1 MIQGA
6 LRNPYAVVA
15 ISLIVVILG
24 VATYHYMV
32 VDIFPE
38 INIPVVYIL
47 TTHKGMSAKEI
58 EGAISLRL
66 EQLYMQASYVEH
78 IESRS
83 LPGQSLVKVFFHPS
97 YNADAAIAELTS
109 LTYSSLRYLPPGM
122 FPPVLI
128 KFGATSLPL
137 GLLTVS
143 SETLEE
149 KEIRDLAYFTLRPQL
164 GAVPGVAAPPVFG
177 GSLRQITVF
186 LDKDRMLSRGLSAS
200 EVVNAVNNGN
210 LLIPAGNAKIGEI
223 DYNVYSNS
231 QVLVKEMNDIPV
243 KIVAGAPIFVKD
255 VAQVVDSTMVQTN
268 VVRIDGHRS
277 VYIPVMKQAGANTV
291 AVVDGVKALLPKL
304 TGLPDGIEVK
314 FIFDQSLYIRQAVTN
329 LQQEGLMGAGLAAIM
344 IFIFLG
350 NLRSTLVVALAIPLS
365 VLAAFAGLYL
375 TGQSINIMTL
385 GGLALVIGTLL
396 DDNIVVLE
404 NVHRHLGMGK
414 SPALAAAEGTSEVAL
429 PMLVATISILI
440 VYLPIIFFTGII
452 KFLFVP
458 LAIAVTFAMVAA
470 YVVSMTVAPVTMAA
484 LLKAESRGSGKES
497 DHGSRLFDRMF
508 NAMVNRYER
517 ILRWGLAH
525 RTVVITS
532 VAVLFLGTLLLFPL
546 LGTEFFPKVDAGQFL
561 LHVKIPEGS
570 RIERTEAVV
579 GQIEDVIKKV
589 IPPSDLEQIV
599 SNVGLPH
606 GWMVMF
612 TPNSGP
618 HTAFL
623 LVNLKSGHR
632 SSTWD
637 YLGRLRQELK
647 RDFPGL
653 SFFFQT
659 GGIVSDVLNFGLPAP
674 IDIQISGPKLEQVNE
689 TASKVRDL
697 VAAVPGIGDVRL
709 NQSMD
714 YPEFMMKVDRT
725 KAAYLGMTQ
734 QEVMTNVVT
743 ALSSNQNLGPG
754 YWIDPKSNNAY
765 FVVAQYAEQD
775 IKDLDDFLNTPLV
788 GARQAA
794 PPAIS
799 LNGRS
804 LDGAELGLGNT
815 VYSGNPLLPTGGYVG
830 GQDQR
835 KGPPILFKD
844 IVEMTRQV
852 GPDEVYHYALQR
864 TMDVIVN
871 ITGSDLGSVADAIQ
885 QRLATIQ
892 SPKDIQVTMRGELS
906 AMQDT
911 FKGFAITLPMAV
923 VLIYLVTVGLFR
935 SYLDPLIILCTVP
948 LGFMGVLAMLF
959 VTGTTINVQSFIGTL
974 MMIGIVVA
982 NGILLV
988 EFANRQMR
996 EGVPVR
1002 EAVVRAGRVRI
1013 RPILMTAL
1021 ATILGLLPIAIGFG
1035 EGSESNAPLARAV
1048 IGGLL
1053 VSTVMT
1059 LLLVP
1064 IVHSLVRRQAG
1075 ETSAH

>member
-1 MIQGA
+1 
-6 LRNPYAVVA
+6 
-15 ISLIVVILG
+15 
-24 VATYHYMV
+24 
-32 VDIFPE
+32 
-38 INIPVVYIL
+38 
-47 TTHKGMSAKEI
+47 
-58 EGAISLRL
+58 
-66 EQLYMQASYVEH
+66 
-78 IESRS
+78 
-83 LPGQSLVKVFFHPS
+83 
-97 YNADAAIAELTS
+97 
-109 LTYSSLRYLPPGM
+109 
-122 FPPVLI
+122 
-128 KFGATSLPL
+128 
-137 GLLTVS
+137 
-143 SETLEE
+143 
-149 KEIRDLAYFTLRPQL
+149 
-164 GAVPGVAAPPVFG
+164 
-177 GSLRQITVF
+177 
-186 LDKDRMLSRGLSAS
+186 
-200 EVVNAVNNGN
+200 
-210 LLIPAGNAKIGEI
+210 
-223 DYNVYSNS
+223 
-231 QVLVKEMNDIPV
+231 
-243 KIVAGAPIFVKD
+243 
-255 VAQVVDSTMVQTN
+255 MVQTN
-268 VVRIDGHRS
+268 VVRIEGHRS
-277 VYIPVMKQAGANTV
+277 VYIPVMKQAGANTI

-304 TGLPDGIEVK
+304 TGLPAGVEVK

-329 LQQEGLMGAGLAAIM
+329 LQHEGLMGAGLAAIM
-344 IFIFLG
+344 IFVFLG
-350 NLRSTLVVALAIPLS
+350 SFRSTIVVALAIPLS
-365 VLAAFAGLYL
+365 VLAAFSGLYL
-375 TGQSINIMTL
+375 MGQSINIMTL

-396 DDNIVVLE
+396 DNNIVVLE

-414 SPALAAAEGTSEVAL
+414 SPSQASEEGTREVAM

-440 VYLPIIFFTGII
+440 VYLPIMFFTGII

-458 LAIAVTFAMVAA
+458 LAMAVVFAMVASYIA
-470 YVVSMTVAPVTMAA
+470 SMTVAPVAMAA
-484 LLKAESRGSGKES
+484 LFKAHSGALEGETP
-497 DHGSRLFDRMF
+497 HRPRLFDRLF
-508 NAMVNRYER
+508 NRMVDRYEH
-517 ILRWGLAH
+517 ILRLGLAH
-525 RTVVITS
+525 RAMAILTIT
-532 VAVLFLGTLLLFPL
+532 VLFIGSLFLFPL
-546 LGTEFFPKVDAGQFL
+546 LGTEFFPKVDAGQFT
-561 LHVKIPEGS
+561 LHMKIPEGS

-579 GQIEDVIKKV
+579 QKVEGLIKKV

-618 HTAFL
+618 HTAFF

-632 SSTWD
+632 ASTWE

-674 IDIQISGPKLEQVNE
+674 IDIQVSGPKLEQVNE

-725 KAAYLGMTQ
+725 KAAYLGMSQ

-794 PPAIS
+794 PPAMS
-799 LNGRS
+799 LNGRGQH
-804 LDGAELGLGNT
+804 GAELSLGNT
-815 VYSGNPLLPTGGYVG
+815 VYSGTPIMPTGGYVG

-844 IVEMTRQV
+844 IVEMTRQI

-864 TMDVIVN
+864 TMDIIVN
-871 ITGSDLGSVADAIQ
+871 IAGADLGSVSDAIQ
-885 QRLATIQ
+885 QRLAAFQ
-892 SPKDIQVTMRGELS
+892 PPKDIKVTMRGELA
-906 AMQDT
+906 AMQAT
-911 FKGFAITLPMAV
+911 FKGFALTLPMAT
-923 VLIYLVTVGLFR
+923 VLIYLVMVGLFR
-935 SYLDPLIILCTVP
+935 SYRDPLIILCAVP

-982 NGILLV
+982 NGVLLV
-988 EFANRQMR
+988 EFANRQIR
-996 EGVPVR
+996 EGMPVR
-1002 EAVVRAGRVRI
+1002 EAVVHAGRVRM

-1035 EGSESNAPLARAV
+1035 EGSESNVPLARAV

-1053 VSTVMT
+1053 VSTMMT

-1064 IVHSLVRRQAG
+1064 IIHSLVRQEAQTHN
-1075 ETSAH
+1075 TSVRKDRG

>member
-24 VATYHYMV
+24 VTTYTDME

-47 TTHKGMSAKEI
+47 TTHKGMSVKEI

-137 GLLTVS
+137 GILTVS
-143 SETLEE
+143 HETLGE
-149 KEIRDLAYFTLRPQL
+149 KEIRDLAYFTVRPQL

-186 LDKDRMLSRGLSAS
+186 LDKEKMLTRGVSAS
-200 EVVNAVNNGN
+200 EVVNAVNAGN
-210 LLIPAGNAKIGEI
+210 LLIPAGNVKLGDM

-231 QVLVKEMNDIPV
+231 QMLVQEMNDIPV
-243 KIVAGAPIFVKD
+243 RVVAGAPIFVKD
-255 VAQVVDSTMVQTN
+255 VAQVADSTMVQTN
-268 VVRIDGHRS
+268 VVRIDGRRS

-304 TGLPDGIEVK
+304 TGLPDGMEVK
-314 FIFDQSLYIRQAVTN
+314 FIFDQSLYIRQAIGN
-329 LQQEGLMGAGLAAIM
+329 LQKEGVLGAGLVALM

-350 NLRSTLVVALAIPLS
+350 NVRSTSVVALAIPLS
-365 VLAAFAGLYL
+365 ILAAFAGLYL
-375 TGQSINIMTL
+375 TGQSINVMTL

-404 NVHRHLGMGK
+404 NVHRHLRMGK
-414 SPALAAAEGTSEVAL
+414 SPNQASEEGTSEVAL

-440 VYLPIIFFTGII
+440 VYLPIMFFAGII

-458 LAIAVTFAMVAA
+458 LAMAVAFAMVTA
-470 YVVSMTVAPVTMAA
+470 YVVSMTVAPVAMAA
-484 LLKAESRGSGKES
+484 LFKAEFRGPEEASA
-497 DHGSRLFDRMF
+497 HGQRLFDRLF
-508 NAMVNRYER
+508 AAMVDRYEQV
-517 ILRWGLAH
+517 LRWGVAH
-525 RTVVITS
+525 RVTVLLGVT
-532 VAVLFLGTLLLFPL
+532 ALFVGSLFLFPL
-546 LGTEFFPKVDAGQFL
+546 LGTEFFPKVDAGQFV

-579 GQIEDVIKKV
+579 EQIEARIKQV
-589 IPPSDLEQIV
+589 VPPAELEQIV
-599 SNVGLPH
+599 SNLGLPH

-632 SSTWD
+632 VSTWD
-637 YLGRLRQELK
+637 YLARLRQELK
-647 RDFPGL
+647 REFPAV

-674 IDIQISGPKLEQVNE
+674 IDIQVSGPNLEQINE
-689 TASKVRDL
+689 TASQVRDV
-697 VAAVPGIGDVRL
+697 VAAVPGIGDLRL
-709 NQSMD
+709 NQSTD
-714 YPEFMMKVDRT
+714 YPELMIKVDRT

-743 ALSSNQNLGPG
+743 ALSSNQNLSPG

-775 IKDLDDFLNTPLV
+775 IKDRDDFLNTPLV
-788 GARQAA
+788 GARQTT
-794 PPAIS
+794 PPAIA
-799 LNGRS
+799 LTGRT
-804 LDGAELGLGNT
+804 LYGAQLGLGNT
-815 VYSGNPLLPTGGYVG
+815 AYSGNALLPTGGYAAAG
-830 GQDQR
+830 DHQ

-844 IVEMTRQV
+844 VVEIVRQV
-852 GPDEVYHYALQR
+852 GPDEVYHYGLQR

-871 ITGSDLGSVADAIQ
+871 ITGTDLGAVADAIT
-885 QRLATIQ
+885 QRLTTLRP
-892 SPKDIQVTMRGELS
+892 PKDIQVTLRGELS
-906 AMQDT
+906 AMQQT
-911 FKGFAITLPMAV
+911 FKGFGITLPMAV
-923 VLIYLVTVGLFR
+923 VLIYLVMVGLFR
-935 SYLDPLIILCTVP
+935 SYLDPLIILCAVP
-948 LGFMGVLAMLF
+948 LGFMGVLAILF
-959 VTGTTINVQSFIGTL
+959 VTGTTLNVQSFIGTL

-982 NGILLV
+982 NGVLLV
-988 EFANRQMR
+988 EFANRQIR
-996 EGVPVR
+996 EGMPVR
-1002 EAVVRAGRVRI
+1002 EAVIHAGRVRI

-1035 EGSESNAPLARAV
+1035 EGSESNVPLARAV

-1053 VSTVMT
+1053 VSTIMT
-1059 LLLVP
+1059 LFVVP
-1064 IVHSLVRRQAG
+1064 IVHSVVRREVDEINA
-1075 ETSAH
+1075 